1 MPGEGHLAVCEEVRG
16 VEIGGGSGKGQ
27 THASP
32 VPVPLHPPGGG
43 FLRVAPVRP
52 AAEFGPGKVVKPVID
67 RLAHPSAVIV
77 RPTPDDGVELA
88 DQLPV
93 REGLGM
99 PNDPPKLRQ
108 MLLHVCLGGC
118 DERVV
123 PQTLTAPG
131 AFSCLVFAH
140 PILPDVTSQ
149 KFTSRLLAFKS
160 VTDATFGLVQGQTH
174 LCQPR
179 PEQRLTV
186 LKHLA
191 IFVEHH
197 AIIRLGDDP
206 SLRGELS
213 DGFVHSME
221 GNQR

>member
-1 MPGEGHLAVCEEVRG
+1 MLITHTERERVPVLPRFRVVAVSMECLQIGITCVTAVTVAVIDLDSVIMLEEQPTRATTPLLCFEQFGESGPDMWVASLAPTPVHTVTIIGTAVASDLDMPGEGHLAVCEEVRG

-88 DQLPV
+88 EQLPV

-108 MLLHVCLGGC
+108 MLLNL
-118 DERVV
+118 R
-123 PQTLTAPG
+123 
-131 AFSCLVFAH
+131 FA
-140 PILPDVTSQ
+140 
-149 KFTSRLLAFKS
+149 
-160 VTDATFGLVQGQTH
+160 
-174 LCQPR
+174 
-179 PEQRLTV
+179 
-186 LKHLA
+186 
-191 IFVEHH
+191 
-197 AIIRLGDDP
+197 
-206 SLRGELS
+206 
-213 DGFVHSME
+213 
-221 GNQR
+221 